1 MLDRNQQ
8 KGYAEPDKNN
18 QWERSSNTEESKE
31 QQSDENAVIWDDVAT
46 TDEPLDDGTVAVGSG
61 LGIDE

>member
-1 MLDRNQQ
+1 MTDKNR
-8 KGYAEPDKNN
+8 KWYAEPDGDEG
-18 QWERSSNTEESKE
+18 QWERTSNTKESDE
-31 QQSDENAVIWDDVAT
+31 QTINENAVITDDVAT

>member
-8 KGYAEPDKNN
+8 KGYAEPDNNN
-18 QWERSSNTEESKE
+18 QWECTSNNEQTSE
-31 QQSDENAVIWDDVAT
+31 QQTSENAVIWDDVAT

>member
-1 MLDRNQQ
+1 MTDKNR
-8 KGYAEPDKNN
+8 KGYAEPDGAEG
-18 QWERSSNTEESKE
+18 QWQRTSNTEET
-31 QQSDENAVIWDDVAT
+31 SDQNIPDNAVITNDVAT